1 MTTPRE
7 EGNQLTYKWLVGIL
21 ITIVLALVGGWGF
34 SMETRFT
41 AQTQSLESI
50 KQTKADRE
58 DVAEL
63 LDRVKVIE
71 RDVKE
76 GYDNASRAPVTTDS
90 QSMLEKKAK
99 AKKLILVHISQ
110 KHELNNMKILSDA
123 KRQFMEIKGKIM
135 LGDFE
140 AGPLLSYLSGL

>member
-76 GYDNASRAPVTTDS
+76 
-90 QSMLEKKAK
+90 
-99 AKKLILVHISQ
+99 
-110 KHELNNMKILSDA
+110 
-123 KRQFMEIKGKIM
+123 
-135 LGDFE
+135 
-140 AGPLLSYLSGL
+140 LLRRR